1 MHSEQAQPWQL
12 EANNKCEIAVADEY
26 TGHKPKQLTQRQR
39 YLSGTGL
46 CARGHQVGNGRRG
59 FTGVGAAFTIHSRK
73 KKKNQMHT

>member
-39 YLSGTGL
+39 SGATYLERASAL
-46 CARGHQVGNGRRG
+46 VVIR
-59 FTGVGAAFTIHSRK
+59 
-73 KKKNQMHT
+73 